1 MSGSSK
7 VSKGDTVTVNV
18 PPAQNNGDS
27 EALGLVLRVLDVEN
41 ETRVNVKVFL
51 DGDGDMLLRNVPV
64 LSKTDAKK
72 DDAPSKRA
80 VRF

>member
-1 MSGSSK
+1 MGSSTVK
-7 VSKGDTVTVNV
+7 KGDTLLVNV
-18 PPAQNNGDS
+18 PPAQNNGDP
-27 EALGLVLRVLDVEN
+27 EAMGVVLRVLDVED

-51 DGDGDMLLRNVPV
+51 DGDSDLLLRNVPV
-64 LSKTDAKK
+64 LSQKDAKK